1 MKRLENSKKTL
12 PVIIKYL
19 PVIVITILVL
29 LSLIK
34 PAYAAT
40 EHSLPPEVLTAFEQ
54 ATSNLNE
61 LPEPGKIIS
70 GHVYP
75 AYWELDS
82 IKADNYTYEVI
93 FRENI
98 LDEGGGNR
106 WFGSLIIIKLRYIRP
121 DDRNRIDDYIKSMQ
135 DTSRSFENY
144 TSGNRYSAL
153 PNTYYDHMTKA
164 VAGGHTLTTINNID
178 INDIYITFNFIKSDW
193 VKAEIDTK
201 YVRFS
206 EVEPLVHILWSR
218 LPEIDPSG
226 SGTVTPPPSSP
237 DTGDGD
243 STGHSTISVPDP
255 KNGEGR
261 TVVTLTP
268 TGEPVSPIN
277 PISDTALPLAVGA
290 TAALTALGALG
301 AALTNG
307 TTPAEA
313 LGELKELLRGGRSP
327 KDILANPR
335 LHDKITDAD
344 GKQWVYYHRP
354 GDLAGDGWT
363 PAEEYQQTLK
373 QNKQGKTYS
382 ERWGWTSKEEAQSY
396 EANLERQREL
406 EREDALKRQEEMRL
420 AAQKRA
426 EAERLRREAEAKAL
440 EERRAAAIRKRDEGL
455 AKAEYWNRQARFYDY
470 AAKSAEL
477 VKAGADKSIDMLADV
492 TGPKGKTIRTAYRAA
507 TALAKGVGEGM
518 ASGNW
523 TDSMTDAAGTMAA
536 DLMEG
541 KIGSER
547 YKKAYG
553 VFREG
558 AANAWQQGRQAWR
571 TGEDVTGTAAQ
582 AFLEGAVA
590 KASEDFKETLG
601 TKGSYFYE
609 AGEKAIKNSYNAFK
623 DGATVKDALFE
634 SSAEALGSAG
644 DSLVDHTLGQT
655 FDRILPENVSSN
667 SGLLNDIYADL
678 KDEATGKVIEGT
690 QSFLKGDGFNIEI

>member
-1 MKRLENSKKTL
+1 LISLTL
-12 PVIIKYL
+12 
-19 PVIVITILVL
+19 LV
-29 LSLIK
+29 S
-34 PAYAAT
+34 AT
-40 EHSLPPEVLTAFEQ
+40 SVFAQADIPPEVVEAFER
-54 ATSNLNE
+54 AMLETSDLSANYQWQ
-61 LPEPGKIIS
+61 PETSPQWSGFNYSGKWLHKPINDD
-70 GHVYP
+70 G
-75 AYWELDS
+75 
-82 IKADNYTYEVI
+82 T
-93 FRENI
+93 
-98 LDEGGGNR
+98 GGGML
-106 WFGSLIIIKLRYIRP
+106 FLSLSYKTSYNDYTA
-121 DDRNRIDDYIKSMQ
+121 DDFNNFIYQSH
-135 DTSRSFENY
+135 FEHHALE
-144 TSGNRYSAL
+144 TFTAL
-153 PNTYYDHMTKA
+153 PLAYKTYSGDGSVNVLIKFY
-164 VAGGHTLTTINNID
+164 INNIGSGHLVV
-178 INDIYITFNFIKSDW
+178 NCPSVENSALFNHSE
-193 VKAEIDTK
+193 AERLAK
-201 YVRFS
+201 
-206 EVEPLVHILWSR
+206 LVWSR
-218 LPEIDPSG
+218 LPAEWTNYVIDESELIPGSIPDQSTPQDLISTG
-226 SGTVTPPPSSP
+226 EMSAANDSGTFL
-237 DTGDGD
+237 GD
-243 STGHSTISVPDP
+243 SDTES
-255 KNGEGR
+255 
-261 TVVTLTP
+261 
-268 TGEPVSPIN
+268 

-290 TAALTALGALG
+290 TAALAALGALG